1 MMKQLTE
8 VILWLNGSLLL
19 QKNLCMFPRQ
29 LKYLRIG
36 GSLSRKCFTTKGENV
51 FLFCFVFCFLFLVK
65 GDRWSYQKKKKTEW
79 LIVHCKQLRILKEVL
94 QGKGE
99 CVLFLYFN
107 SFYLVDLMFCIS

>member
-1 MMKQLTE
+1 
-8 VILWLNGSLLL
+8 
-19 QKNLCMFPRQ
+19 MF
-29 LKYLRIG
+29 
-36 GSLSRKCFTTKGENV
+36 CFV
-51 FLFCFVFCFLFLVK
+51 LFFVFCFWLKVIGGHK
-65 GDRWSYQKKKKTEW
+65 KKKKKTEW

>member
-1 MMKQLTE
+1 M
-8 VILWLNGSLLL
+8 IGSH
-19 QKNLCMFPRQ
+19 
-29 LKYLRIG
+29 
-36 GSLSRKCFTTKGENV
+36 V
-51 FLFCFVFCFLFLVK
+51 
-65 GDRWSYQKKKKTEW
+65 KKKKTEW